1 MASPGTDP
9 RLKSGLLPTR
19 GAPGPQS
26 RPGAG
31 VPGRLARRLPGM
43 EPPLRSCLTDDHNG
57 APGSAISSPRIRGRF
72 PSGRVARATERIGAD
87 SGRFVAS
94 FAFVLCYL

>member
-43 EPPLRSCLTDDHNG
+43 EPPLRSCLTDDHKRR
-57 APGSAISSPRIRGRF
+57 AWLRYLVPEDPRALPQRTR
-72 PSGRVARATERIGAD
+72 RARHGKNR
-87 SGRFVAS
+87 R
-94 FAFVLCYL
+94 